1 MRKTKSRDPVKPVAI
16 VISWE
21 EARIPLYT
29 CIPLNISSDKMEDTR
44 KDPPSV
50 KAMPSLL

>member
-1 MRKTKSRDPVKPVAI
+1 MRKTKSRDPVNPVAM
-16 VISWE
+16 VISCE

-29 CIPLNISSDKMEDTR
+29 CIPLNISRDKIEDTR

-50 KAMPSLL
+50 KALPSLL